1 MPACRLPSQRPIFTV
16 WDGTFTPCMPP
27 AFRPGGP
34 FSTFGTELLLPA
46 CFPSSVPEALF
57 HRLGRNFHGLRMF
70 RETSDCLEH
79 GTGSTPRIISN
90 EKQSPN
96 GLCFIVGGDGGSR
109 THVQEY
115 FRKTFSER
123 SRLLL
128 FRSPVALRQTR
139 GFAIPW
145 ILLRYREITQEV
157 PACMTP
163 DSFAA
168 GDEGPTRGAELC
180 SQCEVV
186 VCFSVSS

>member
-1 MPACRLPSQRPIFTV
+1 MPWSYSRA
-16 WDGTFTPCMPP
+16 
-27 AFRPGGP
+27 
-34 FSTFGTELLLPA
+34 
-46 CFPSSVPEALF
+46 
-57 HRLGRNFHGLRMF
+57 
-70 RETSDCLEH
+70 
-79 GTGSTPRIISN
+79 
-90 EKQSPN
+90 
-96 GLCFIVGGDGGSR
+96 IVIGGDGGSR

-163 DSFAA
+163 DSRAA
-168 GDEGPTRGAELC
+168 GDTGPTRGAELC
-180 SQCEVV
+180 SQCEIV
-186 VCFSVSS
+186 VCFSVSFERVLFTWITATARLSLFHTPVETFTPPQVMKSGRTICRSLIIFLISPVSTHNRSNQ